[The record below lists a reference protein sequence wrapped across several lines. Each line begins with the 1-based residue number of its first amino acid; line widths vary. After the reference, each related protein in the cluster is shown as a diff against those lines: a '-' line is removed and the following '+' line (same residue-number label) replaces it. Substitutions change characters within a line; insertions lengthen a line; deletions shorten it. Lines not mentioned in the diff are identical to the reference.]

1 MDKVNEYLN
10 KKAKKL
16 MVYKMP
22 RNESLMEEIFNYD
35 PRTLD
40 STSSENISRYAIGI
54 SQFLIYFVSEVN
66 KTKVLLMQKKRF
78 VEMSIEQSDIVKN
91 RLTKAEYKRK
101 VIDSS
106 EELKQVELDIE
117 ALEQEIIMTEDLSH
131 CYIELINT
139 FKRELGRRDNELKF
153 ARDERRM

>member
-1 MDKVNEYLN
+1 MSKVNEYLN
-10 KKAKKL
+10 KKVEKL

-22 RNESLMEEIFNYD
+22 RNESLMEEIFSYD
-35 PRTLD
+35 PRTLE
-40 STSSENISRYAIGI
+40 STSSEDISRYAIGI
-54 SQFLIYFVSEVN
+54 SQFLIYFTSEVN
-66 KTKVLLMQKKRF
+66 KSKVLLMQKKRF
-78 VEMSIEQSDIVKN
+78 VDMSIEQSDIIKG

-106 EELKQVELDIE
+106 EELKKVELDIE
-117 ALEQEIIMTEDLSH
+117 ALKSELIMVESLEVG
-131 CYIELINT
+131 YIELINT

>member
-10 KKAKKL
+10 KKAEKL

-40 STSSENISRYAIGI
+40 STSSEDISKYAIGI
-54 SQFLIYFVSEVN
+54 SQFLIYFASEVN
-66 KTKVLLMQKKRF
+66 KSKVLLMQKKRF
-78 VEMSIEQSDIVKN
+78 IETSVEQSDIVKG
-91 RLTKAEYKRK
+91 RITKADYRRK
-101 VIDSS
+101 VIDSN
-106 EELKQVELDIE
+106 EELKQVETDIE
-117 ALEQEIIMTEDLSH
+117 ALEQEVVMTENLERY
-131 CYIELINT
+131 YIELINT

-153 ARDERRM
+153 TRDERRM

>member
-1 MDKVNEYLN
+1 MSKVNEYLN
-10 KKAKKL
+10 KKVEKL

-40 STSSENISRYAIGI
+40 STSSEDISKYAIGI

-66 KTKVLLMQKKRF
+66 KSKVLLMQKKRF
-78 VEMSIEQSDIVKN
+78 IDISIEQSDIIKA
-91 RLTKAEYKRK
+91 RLTKAEYRRK
-101 VIDSS
+101 VIDSD
-106 EELKQVELDIE
+106 EELKQVEIDIA
-117 ALEQEIIMTEDLSH
+117 ALEQEIVMTEDLGH

-153 ARDERRM
+153 TRDERRM

>member
-1 MDKVNEYLN
+1 MSKVNNYLN
-10 KKAKKL
+10 DKAEKL

-35 PRTLD
+35 PRTLE
-40 STSSENISRYAIGI
+40 STSSEDISKYAIGI

-66 KTKVLLMQKKRF
+66 KSKVLLMQKKRF
-78 VEMSIEQSDIVKN
+78 IEMSVEQSDIVKG
-91 RLTKAEYKRK
+91 RLTKADYKRN
-101 VIDSS
+101 VIDSN
-106 EELKQVELDIE
+106 EELQKVELDIE
-117 ALEQEIIMTEDLSH
+117 ALEQEIVMTESLDHS
-131 CYIELINT
+131 YVELINT

>member
-1 MDKVNEYLN
+1 MNNVNDYLN
-10 KKAKKL
+10 EKAEKL

-22 RNESLMEEIFNYD
+22 RNENLMEEIFNYD
-35 PRTLD
+35 PRTLE
-40 STSSENISRYAIGI
+40 STSSKDISKYAVGLA
-54 SQFLIYFVSEVN
+54 QFLIYFTSEVN

-78 VEMSIEQSDIVKN
+78 MEMSIEQSEITKG

-101 VIDSS
+101 VISSS
-106 EELKQVELDIE
+106 EELQKVEIDTE
-117 ALEQEIIMTEDLSH
+117 ALEQEIIMTENLDHS
-131 CYIELINT
+131 YVELINT